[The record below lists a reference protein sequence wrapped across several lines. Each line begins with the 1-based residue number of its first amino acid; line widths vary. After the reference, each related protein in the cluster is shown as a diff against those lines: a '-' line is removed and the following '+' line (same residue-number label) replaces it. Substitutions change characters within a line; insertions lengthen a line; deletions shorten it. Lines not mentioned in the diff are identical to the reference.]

1 MTFYGYFIAE
11 KSLSKII
18 KCIKERDSSFDNYR
32 NGIIIPTK
40 YIKENKED
48 KMLIILK
55 IIKNFSIFNYYFQ
68 IIKIGI
74 MIEIILYI

>member
-48 KMLIILK
+48 KMLIIIK
-55 IIKNFSIFNYYFQ
+55 IIKNFLIFDYY
-68 IIKIGI
+68 
-74 MIEIILYI
+74 L